1 MTMWVVTL
9 EYSTS
14 ADQETLDRW
23 DDLLDA
29 QEATVMPAADGGAR
43 VSVWTEGSSD
53 PLDAALRARTL
64 VATVIGGP
72 PNRVSVMTAE
82 DYEQQANAPTLPELV
97 AGPEI
102 GELLGI
108 TRQRVFQLQA
118 TDNFPAP
125 LVRLRTGPVWDRRAI
140 EAYAHATERRPR
152 HRQVTA
158 AG

>member
-9 EYSTS
+9 EYSRS

-23 DDLLDA
+23 DDLLDV
-29 QEATVMPAADGGAR
+29 QEATVMPAAGGGVR
-43 VSVWTEGSSD
+43 VSVWTAASSD
-53 PLDAALRARTL
+53 PLDAALRARAL
-64 VATVIGGP
+64 VATVIDGP
-72 PNRVSVMTAE
+72 PHRVAVMTVE

-97 AGPEI
+97 ASPEI

-125 LVRLRTGPVWDRRAI
+125 LVRLRTGPVWDRHAI
-140 EAYAHATERRPR
+140 EAYAHATARRPR
-152 HRQVTA
+152 QHQVTA